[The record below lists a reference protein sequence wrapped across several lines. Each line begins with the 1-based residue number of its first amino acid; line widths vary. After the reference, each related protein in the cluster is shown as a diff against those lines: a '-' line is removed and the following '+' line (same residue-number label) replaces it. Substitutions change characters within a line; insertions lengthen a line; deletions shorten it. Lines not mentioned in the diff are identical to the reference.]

1 MAGDEESLDALWL
14 EAQRVVRHR
23 IRHALQDQIPGAV
36 GGGGL
41 RILGHVVLAGALSPA
56 DLVHRFDIRSSTIT
70 AHLDRLEA
78 AGWLRRDPSPGT
90 PSRIQVTAT
99 DAGRDTYARSLAI
112 RRAVVER
119 FLEPLAESERE
130 SLRRMLAVVLEPARS
145 GVRHGR
151 PGGH

>member
-41 RILGHVVLAGALSPA
+41 RILGHVVQAGTLSPA

-78 AGWLRRDPSPGT
+78 AGWLRREPALGT

-99 DAGRDTYARSLAI
+99 EAGRDTYRRYLAI
-112 RRAVVER
+112 RQQVVEH
-119 FLEPLAESERE
+119 FLEPLAETERE
-130 SLRRMLAVVLEPARS
+130 ALRRMLAEVLEPVRAPL
-145 GVRHGR
+145 RHGR
-151 PGGH
+151 RGGN